1 MNNKMPISEYRKKA
15 RASLEN
21 QWGINAWLVFL
32 SILFTS
38 VIQNFFD
45 GFSPFTEESMQQN
58 LLSFLVDNLLLFAF
72 NYALFYIALVVVRG
86 GRPKSNLLF
95 SVFQKKYFGSI
106 LVINLI
112 NSIINWLLNS
122 LIFLPMFLIS
132 GVSAYT
138 QLLFNSSTVPT
149 DVMPGDFLDI
159 SFVLSTVGMIFVSAL
174 IMSIVGGLF

>member
-1 MNNKMPISEYRKKA
+1 MPISEYRKKA

-21 QWGINAWLVFL
+21 QWGMNPRLVFL

-58 LLSFLVDNLLLFAF
+58 LLSFLVNNLLLFAF

-86 GRPKSNLLF
+86 GRRKSNLLF

-106 LVINLI
+106 LA
-112 NSIINWLLNS
+112 SI
-122 LIFLPMFLIS
+122 
-132 GVSAYT
+132 
-138 QLLFNSSTVPT
+138 
-149 DVMPGDFLDI
+149 
-159 SFVLSTVGMIFVSAL
+159 
-174 IMSIVGGLF
+174 